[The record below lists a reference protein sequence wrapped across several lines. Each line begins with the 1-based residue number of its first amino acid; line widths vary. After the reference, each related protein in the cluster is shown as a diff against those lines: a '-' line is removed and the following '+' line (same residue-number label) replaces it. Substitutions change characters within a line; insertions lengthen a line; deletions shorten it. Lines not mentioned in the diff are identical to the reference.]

1 MELMILAIGLSLFV
15 VLLYIGRSYWASV
28 SLAAAL
34 LLAWYV
40 AGGGSTR
47 GLEIVALAAIAL
59 AALFGLPALRRIV
72 VTAPLMRLVGRILPQ
87 MGDTERIALEAG
99 TQRLSAIAPIR

>member
-15 VLLYIGRSYWASV
+15 VLLYIGRGYWASV

-40 AGGGSTR
+40 AGGGGSTR
-47 GLEIVALAAIAL
+47 GLEFVALAAD
-59 AALFGLPALRRIV
+59 RRDS
-72 VTAPLMRLVGRILPQ
+72 PLL
-87 MGDTERIALEAG
+87 
-99 TQRLSAIAPIR
+99 